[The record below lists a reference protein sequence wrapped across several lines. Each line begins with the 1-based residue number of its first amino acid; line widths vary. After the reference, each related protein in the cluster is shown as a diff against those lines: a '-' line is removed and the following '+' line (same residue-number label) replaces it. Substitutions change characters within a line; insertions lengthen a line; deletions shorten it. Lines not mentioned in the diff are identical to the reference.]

1 MIKRLAKIIGI
12 LLVVILMGLGFYT
25 YTPDKTSLDVAQ
37 IEADAKAYDARV
49 IRDKFGVPHIY
60 GKRDS
65 DVAFGLGYAHAEDD
79 FETIQLV
86 LALSR
91 GKLAEYKG
99 VDAARTDYLVD
110 LFRVWDDLDAR
121 FEADLSPEV
130 RAVLD
135 GYVAGL
141 NLYAVEHEDERWAN
155 LFPVNA
161 KDVVGGFVFRA
172 PFFHNLDRD
181 LAELFAEKRQ
191 RHISL
196 SSTQTAFQWS
206 DQPDVPRGSNAVA
219 VAPHRSADNKTRL
232 LVNSHQPLT
241 GPVAWYEVRL
251 KSEEGWDVLGA
262 LFPGAPVM
270 LHGHNMKLGWAH
282 TVNRPDLVDIYVLER
297 DPENPMR
304 YRYDGGWKDF
314 ERSYSTFRVKLFGPF
329 SWPVKREVLWSVHGP
344 VLESSHGTYAFR
356 HPGLGEIRQVEQWYR
371 MNKATDQKSW
381 LEAMSLNAISS
392 LNTIYAD
399 ADGKI
404 AYIYNARMPKRDE
417 RFDWS
422 AYLPGEDPRTLWQGY
437 EPFSKVPKLINPPS
451 GLVFN
456 ANHTPLAATGGDD
469 ELRLEDFPKSY
480 GIETHYTNRG
490 LRELALWGSDPSIS
504 AEEFEAYKFDV
515 TYDGESRVVKFL
527 EPLLVMDFSQ
537 EPQLEAAQT
546 LLKSWDRT
554 ASQDSK
560 GAALA
565 LLTAYRSH
573 WEIRN
578 PGEAAPDALEAFRS
592 AVDQLLTHYGR
603 LDVPWGE
610 VNRIIR
616 GKTNVAVDGGPDTL
630 RAIYAGDELDE
641 NGQLNAQGG
650 DSYIQI
656 VEWDENGQVHS
667 RTIHNYGS
675 ATLDETSPHFD
686 DQVQLFADERW
697 KEVPLSLEDV
707 LKEATR
713 DYRPGRGE

>member
-1 MIKRLAKIIGI
+1 MVRNFAFYAAIFFGV
-12 LLVVILMGLGFYT
+12 LLPGLGIIAW
-25 YTPDKTSLDVAQ
+25 TPNGPVLNEQAIKQA
-37 IEADAKAYDARV
+37 AAAYDVRV
-49 IRDKFGVPHIY
+49 IRDSYGVPHIY
-60 GKRDS
+60 GQRDA

-99 VDAARTDYLVD
+99 PEAGQTDYLVD
-110 LFRVWDDLDAR
+110 LFRVWEDLDAK
-121 FEADLSPEV
+121 FEQDLSAEM
-130 RAVLD
+130 RALLD

-141 NLYAVEHEDERWAN
+141 NLYALEHEEGRWKN
-155 LFPVNA
+155 LFPVTP
-161 KDVVGGFVFRA
+161 KDVVAGFAFRA

-181 LAELFAEKRQ
+181 LAELFADKRQ

-196 SSTQTAFQWS
+196 SSTETAFQWS
-206 DQPDVPRGSNAVA
+206 DKPDVPRGSNAVA
-219 VAPHRSADNKTRL
+219 VAPQRSSDGKTRL

-251 KSEEGWDVLGA
+251 KSEEGWDALGA
-262 LFPGAPVM
+262 LFPGAPIM
-270 LHGHNMKLGWAH
+270 LHGHNDRLGWAH
-282 TVNRPDLVDIYVLER
+282 TVNRPDLVDVYVLER

-314 ERSYSTFRVKLFGPF
+314 EVATSTFRVKLLGPF
-329 SWPVKREVLWSVHGP
+329 SWPIEREVLWSVHGP

-356 HPGLGEIRQVEQWYR
+356 HPGLGEIRQVEQWYQ
-371 MNKATDQKSW
+371 MNKAKDQDAW
-381 LEAMSLNAISS
+381 LDAMSINAISS
-392 LNTIYAD
+392 LNTLYAD

-404 AYIYNARMPKRDE
+404 AFVYNAKMPKRNE
-417 RFDWS
+417 GFDWS
-422 AYLPGEDPRTLWQGY
+422 AYLPGEDPKTLWQGF
-437 EPFSKVPKLINPPS
+437 EPFSQVPKLVNPPS

-469 ELRLEDFPKSY
+469 ELKLEDFPKSY

-490 LRELALWGSDPSIS
+490 LRGMALWGADSSIS
-504 AEEFEAYKFDV
+504 AQEFETYKFDV
-515 TYDGESRVVKFL
+515 VYDENSRVMNFL
-527 EPLLVMDFSQ
+527 KPLFDMDFSDN
-537 EPQLEAAQT
+537 PQLQEAQAI
-546 LLKSWDRT
+546 LKSWDRT
-554 ASQDSK
+554 ALQNSK
-560 GAALA
+560 AAALA

-573 WEIRN
+573 WEIRK
-578 PGEAAPDALEAFRS
+578 PGEGAPDAVEALQN
-592 AVDQLLTHYGR
+592 AVDQLMASHGR

-610 VNRIIR
+610 VNRLIR
-616 GKTNVAVDGGPDTL
+616 GQINLGVDGGPDTL
-630 RAIYAGDELDE
+630 RAIYGGDELDD

-656 VEWDENGQVHS
+656 VEWDENGGINS

-675 ATLDETSPHFD
+675 ATLDETSPHYG
-686 DQVQLFADERW
+686 DQVELFVDKDW
-697 KEVPLSLEDV
+697 KQVPLALEDV

-713 DYRPGRGE
+713 DYRLGGGD